1 MTSAPATPTVEAMSV
16 PREPLSI
23 FGTLAMTLIVVVT
36 LLTEPRPD
44 EDVWVA
50 VGVAGMVAGI
60 LISLPR
66 CVATWRPVLGLVLVA
81 ASACLLIRVQPDG
94 VAFGA
99 LYYVVIMSAL
109 RLDLVPA
116 LTLSGTA
123 VAAGAAMVAQEADD
137 PTGAVIS
144 IVLSVIPWFL
154 VIRLLGE
161 MFEGRARAEE
171 LVEELRESRA
181 AHAESAAA
189 AERGRVAREMH
200 DVLAHSLSA
209 LALQLE
215 GTRLLARDRGA
226 DPDVVEAVE
235 RAHHLAAEGLEE
247 ARAAIGALRG
257 DELPGPERLQQ
268 LADAFGERCRVTV
281 TGTPRELSSE
291 ARLAIYRTAQEALT
305 NVLRHSAADRVE
317 ISLAYE
323 DGATRLVVQDHGRG
337 APVAVGAASG
347 GYGLTGMRERAELL
361 GGRLDA
367 EPTADGYRVELWL
380 PA

>member
-1 MTSAPATPTVEAMSV
+1 MRI

-36 LLTEPRPD
+36 LLTAPRPGASGD
-44 EDVWVA
+44 GPWVA
-50 VGVAGMVAGI
+50 LGVAAMLAGI
-60 LISLPR
+60 FLSLPGAMVSPR
-66 CVATWRPVLGLVLVA
+66 RRITGLVLVA
-81 ASACLLIRVQPDG
+81 AAACLLIRVQPEG

-109 RLDLVPA
+109 WLDLVPA
-116 LTLSGTA
+116 LAVAGTA

-137 PTGAVIS
+137 PAGAVIS

-154 VIRLLGE
+154 VIRLVGE
-161 MFEGRARAEE
+161 MHEGRERAEG

-181 AHAESAAA
+181 AAAESAAA
-189 AERGRVAREMH
+189 AERGRVARELH

-226 DPDVVEAVE
+226 DPDVVEAIG
-235 RAHHLAAEGLEE
+235 RAHHLAAEGLDE

-268 LADAFGERCRVTV
+268 LAGAFGEHCRLTV

-291 ARLAIYRTAQEALT
+291 ARLAIYRAAQEALT

-317 ISLAYE
+317 IALAYE
-323 DGATRLVVQDHGRG
+323 DGGTRLVVQDHGPG
-337 APVAVGAASG
+337 APVAVGGGAG

-380 PA
+380 PT